1 MTDVSIAEHSDA
13 RMMSLSA
20 LLTLFDAIP
29 YPVFAKN
36 SQHQWIYGNDAFSEM
51 MGGIDFIGK
60 SDEDLFPPEQVKVF
74 WEEDDRV
81 LAGEDSLNEEQIG
94 EDTFALT
101 RKARLQLED
110 GTFGLVGIIIA
121 SATRIET
128 LESAQASF
136 EERLAE
142 SRDCL
147 DDLRRQASR
156 AQADLQAKLR
166 EVEASHAT
174 AILASHTDDAT
185 GLRNRLG
192 FDVDLAEAIQDSHKN
207 GRKLCVSFLDLDR
220 FKHINDRYGHAVGDT
235 VLAVIG
241 RRLQKIPLACSVGR
255 LGGDEFAILVDHTEL
270 PREELNYQSERSRQF
285 VFRDIYANGKQIAIS
300 GSLGQSV
307 YLEDAMSAEELKR
320 NADMAL
326 MTAKRDGKGCTRVF
340 DAEIHAKVRRRRS
353 IEDELPIAIKEHSFT
368 PVYQPIVYGKTRR
381 VKGVEVLAR
390 WEHPELGPVAPS
402 EFIEVAHDAGLISD
416 IDMAIRATAFEEAR
430 GWLNAGAIDFVSV
443 NVSPSD
449 IVSSDFSRRFLAQV
463 KSCGIPAN
471 KICLEV
477 IESSIIDDLKA
488 ARRNLTLLSEAGV
501 SVALDDYGTGFSN
514 LRALLDLP
522 LTKLKIDRSLI
533 DDIDTHER
541 MVDLLA
547 SIMQLAATLDV
558 RVVAEGVETEAQ
570 AALIEEAGCHL
581 MQGYLFS
588 RPLKYAQMQAYLQ
601 GCNSQ
606 AA

>member
-1 MTDVSIAEHSDA
+1 MIDVSIAEYSAA
-13 RMMSLSA
+13 RIISLSA
-20 LLTLFDAIP
+20 LPALFDAIP

-36 SQHQWIYGNDAFSEM
+36 SQHRWIYGNAAFSEM
-51 MGGIDFIGK
+51 MGGVDYIGK

-94 EDTFALT
+94 DDTFALT
-101 RKARLQLED
+101 RKARLRLED
-110 GTFGLVGIIIA
+110 GSFGLVGIIIA

-128 LESAQASF
+128 LESVQANL

-142 SRDCL
+142 SRDSL
-147 DDLRRQASR
+147 DDLRRRTSQT
-156 AQADLQAKLR
+156 QADLQAKLR
-166 EVEASHAT
+166 EAEASHAT
-174 AILASHTDDAT
+174 AILASHTDVAT

-192 FDVDLAEAIQDSHKN
+192 FDIDLAEAIEGCHKG
-207 GRKLCVSFLDLDR
+207 GRKICVSFLDLDR

-241 RRLQKIPLACSVGR
+241 RRLQKIPRVCSVGR
-255 LGGDEFAILVDHTEL
+255 LGGDEFAVLVDHTDL
-270 PREELNYQSERSRQF
+270 PRNELNYESERSRQF
-285 VFRDIYANGKQIAIS
+285 VFRDIFANGKQIAIS

-307 YLEDAMSAEELKR
+307 YLEDAMDAEELMR

-353 IEDELPIAIKEHSFT
+353 IEDELPIAIKQHDFT
-368 PVYQPIVYGKTRR
+368 PVYQPIVYGHTRAI
-381 VKGVEVLAR
+381 KGVEVLAR
-390 WEHPELGPVAPS
+390 WDHPELGPVTPT
-402 EFIEVAHDAGLISD
+402 EFIEVAHDAGLVSD
-416 IDMAIRATAFEEAR
+416 IDTAIRATAFDEVR
-430 GWLNAGAIDFVSV
+430 GWLSSGVIEFVSV

-449 IVSSDFSRRFLAQV
+449 IVSSDFSRRFLAQL

-477 IESSIIDDLKA
+477 IESSIINDLRG

-522 LTKLKIDRSLI
+522 LDKLKIDRSLI
-533 DDIDTHER
+533 DDVDTHER

-558 RVVAEGVETEAQ
+558 RVVAEGVETDVQ

-588 RPLKYAQMQAYLQ
+588 RPLQYAQMQAYLQ

>member
-1 MTDVSIAEHSDA
+1 MIDVSIAA
-13 RMMSLSA
+13 RSNVRMISLSA
-20 LLTLFDAIP
+20 VPALFDAIP
-29 YPVFAKN
+29 YPVFAKD
-36 SQHQWIYGNDAFSEM
+36 SQHRWIYGNAAFSEL
-51 MGGIDFIGK
+51 MGGIDFVGK
-60 SDEDLFPPEQVKVF
+60 SDKDIFPPDQVKVF

-94 EDTFALT
+94 DDMFALT
-101 RKARLQLED
+101 RKARVQLED
-110 GTFGLVGIIIA
+110 GSFGLVGIIIA
-121 SATRIET
+121 SATTIET
-128 LESAQASF
+128 LESVQANF

-142 SRDCL
+142 SRDSL
-147 DDLRRQASR
+147 NDLRRKTSQT
-156 AQADLQAKLR
+156 QADLQAKLR
-166 EVEASHAT
+166 EAEASHAT
-174 AILASHTDDAT
+174 AILASHTDVAT
-185 GLRNRLG
+185 GLKNRLG

-207 GRKLCVSFLDLDR
+207 DRKLCVSFLDLDR

-285 VFRDIYANGKQIAIS
+285 VFRDIYANGKRIAIS

-307 YLEDAMSAEELKR
+307 YLEDAMSAEELMR

-353 IEDELPIAIKEHSFT
+353 IEDELPIAIKKHNFT
-368 PVYQPIVYGKTRR
+368 PVYQPIVCGNAR
-381 VKGVEVLAR
+381 VMKGVEVLAR
-390 WEHPELGPVAPS
+390 WDHPELGAVTPS

-416 IDMAIRATAFEEAR
+416 IDTAIRATAFAEVHD
-430 GWLNAGAIDFVSV
+430 WLRSGEIGFVSV

-449 IVSSDFSRRFLAQV
+449 IISSDFSRRFLAQL
-463 KSCGIPAN
+463 KSCGIPPN
-471 KICLEV
+471 QICLEV
-477 IESSIIDDLKA
+477 IESSIINDLQS

-501 SVALDDYGTGFSN
+501 SIALDDYGTGFSN

-522 LTKLKIDRSLI
+522 LDKLKIDRSLI
-533 DDIDTHER
+533 EDIDTHQR

-558 RVVAEGVETEAQ
+558 KVVAEGVETDVQ
-570 AALIEEAGCHL
+570 AALVEEAGCHL

-601 GCNSQ
+601 EYNSQ